1 MGRYL
6 VIGIATQL
14 AFKKKEAE
22 TVLESV
28 EKAKKTRY
36 GKLCPSRSVRHDGKR
51 GLCLIQIEG
60 QTA

>member
-6 VIGIATQL
+6 VIGIATKL

-28 EKAKKTRY
+28 EKA
-36 GKLCPSRSVRHDGKR
+36 
-51 GLCLIQIEG
+51 
-60 QTA
+60 

>member
-28 EKAKKTRY
+28 EKAKKHVT
-36 GKLCPSRSVRHDGKR
+36 
-51 GLCLIQIEG
+51 
-60 QTA
+60 

>member
-1 MGRYL
+1 MRINIITAHPTKKSQEFKINNIMGRYL

-28 EKAKKTRY
+28 EKAKKHVT
-36 GKLCPSRSVRHDGKR
+36 
-51 GLCLIQIEG
+51 
-60 QTA
+60 